1 MRTEEL
7 LSLVLTT
14 KDKLDSLSR
23 SVNERFDYQ
32 YSEMQR
38 LESNVEEAVT
48 TVIHELIDYIRHDD
62 IEAIDEAEFASKL
75 KLLLQKEPE
84 LPF

>member
-1 MRTEEL
+1 MSNEEL
-7 LSLVLTT
+7 LSIVLTT
-14 KDKLDSLSR
+14 RDKLDDLSR
-23 SVNERFDYQ
+23 SVNERFNYQ

-48 TVIHELIDYIRHDD
+48 TVIHELIDYMRHDD
-62 IEAIDEAEFASKL
+62 IQAIDEAEFASKL
-75 KLLLQKEPE
+75 KLLLQREPE

>member
-1 MRTEEL
+1 MRTDDL

-14 KDKLDSLSR
+14 REKLDDLSR

-32 YSEMQR
+32 YGEMQR

-62 IEAIDEAEFASKL
+62 MQAIDEAEFASKL